1 MKKDIDLLNKAYN
14 KVRRVINESSN
25 FNDPNNRDDYEE
37 AQRNRLGMNN
47 PDLEEEMIA
56 EEIEDQYADMDS
68 DMWSRVCEILC
79 CESIKPT

>member
-56 EEIEDQYADMDS
+56 EEIEDQ
-68 DMWSRVCEILC
+68 
-79 CESIKPT
+79 

>member
-1 MKKDIDLLNKAYN
+1 MKRDIDLLNKAYN
-14 KVRRVINESSN
+14 KVRRTLNESSN

-56 EEIEDQYADMDS
+56 EEIEEQYADMDS
-68 DMWSRVCEILC
+68 DMWSRVCEILYNRAA
-79 CESIKPT
+79 SR

>member
-25 FNDPNNRDDYEE
+25 FNDPNKRDDYEE

-68 DMWSRVCEILC
+68 DMWSRVCEILYNRAA
-79 CESIKPT
+79 SR

>member
-68 DMWSRVCEILC
+68 DMWSRVCEILYNRAA
-79 CESIKPT
+79 SR

>member
-56 EEIEDQYADMDS
+56 EEIEEQYADMDS
-68 DMWSRVCEILC
+68 DMWSRVCEILYNRAA
-79 CESIKPT
+79 SR